1 MSPVRTEYRP
11 VWTPPPFRP
20 STGQQRWIPRGSGV
34 EEGGDPGLI
43 GSITVMVSPLGQIT
57 VGQQVRFTA
66 VRSGGGAPLSY
77 QWSGPAGVIPGATSS
92 VYNLTTTSTA
102 DSGTYT
108 CVVTSAG
115 ASDSPQSGGAA
126 ITVVAAPVADL
137 IITDLGDHLITDTGA
152 RISYAV

>member
-43 GSITVMVSPLGQIT
+43 GSITVIVSPLGQIT
-57 VGQQVRFTA
+57 VGQAVRFTA

-126 ITVVAAPVADL
+126 ITVVAAPVAFAILMEDGGFIL
-137 IITDLGDHLITDTGA
+137 MENGGHILLET
-152 RISYAV
+152 